1 MKCVVCKSEDIN
13 KKKVDEELKK
23 GMDIVFV
30 PVDVLVCNSCGER
43 YYDRKTMQFL
53 EDIGEKIRDEKI
65 DLSPVGKVLKV
76 SAST

>member
-13 KKKVDEELKK
+13 KKSVDEELKK
-23 GMDIVFV
+23 GTDIVFV
-30 PVDVLVCNSCGER
+30 PVEVLVCNSCGER

-65 DLSPVGKVLKV
+65 NLSPVGKVLKV
-76 SAST
+76 SA

>member
-13 KKKVDEELKK
+13 KKRVDEELKR
-23 GMDIVFV
+23 GTDIVFV

-65 DLSPVGKVLKV
+65 NLSPVGKVLKV
-76 SAST
+76 SA